1 MKQRR
6 VIVISSCLM
15 LFFSVSLY
23 CYPAYGATGKP
34 ITVGEILPEFTL
46 TAPGSKEVQQYLGLK
61 DAAPFPLLQVPA
73 KLLLVEIF
81 STTCTTCMKS
91 APGMNKLYKFIR
103 NDQILSNDIKMFGIG
118 VGDKEKRINVWRTK
132 FRVPFPLFPDP
143 KRVIHKK
150 FGLPGTPYTV
160 LINHSGKVLY
170 AHGGQIK
177 DIEKFLGTL
186 KKFQKQE

>member
-15 LFFSVSLY
+15 LFFSVSLS
-23 CYPAYGATGKP
+23 CYPAYGAAGKP

-61 DAAPFPLLQVPA
+61 DAAPFSLLQVPA

-81 STTCTTCMKS
+81 STLCTTCMKS

-103 NDQILSNDIKMFGIG
+103 NDQLLSNDIKMIGIG
-118 VGDKEKRINVWRTK
+118 VGDK
-132 FRVPFPLFPDP
+132 
-143 KRVIHKK
+143 
-150 FGLPGTPYTV
+150 
-160 LINHSGKVLY
+160 
-170 AHGGQIK
+170 
-177 DIEKFLGTL
+177 
-186 KKFQKQE
+186 